1 MSNDVK
7 VSVRNLTKCFGD
19 LKVLDNISFDIKKG
33 EFICV
38 VGPTGCGKTT
48 FLNLLTRLIPQTSGE
63 ILIDGEPADPKK
75 HNISFVFQEPSAFS
89 WLTTQENIEYGLR
102 IKKMPEDYI
111 KQQSDKVIN
120 LLGLDRFRDAY
131 PHEMSVSMEQR
142 VVIGRAFA
150 MNPDLLLMDEPYGQM
165 DNKMRYFLE
174 DEVIKLWKATGS
186 TVLFIT
192 HNLEEAVYLA
202 ERVLVLSAK
211 PATIK
216 AQVPI
221 EIGRPRKV
229 SDPAFIEVRKQIT
242 DMIKWW

>member
-111 KQQSDKVIN
+111 KQQSDKVIS
-120 LLGLDRFRDAY
+120 LLGLDRFRNAY

-165 DNKMRYFLE
+165 DIKMRFFLE
-174 DEVIKLWKATGS
+174 DEVIKLWKATGA

-221 EIGRPRKV
+221 NIERPRKV

>member
-102 IKKMPEDYI
+102 IKKMPEEYI
-111 KQQSDKVIN
+111 KQQSDKVIS
-120 LLGLDRFRDAY
+120 LLGLDRFRNAY

-150 MNPDLLLMDEPYGQM
+150 MNPDLLLMDEPYGRV
-165 DNKMRYFLE
+165 DIKMRFFLE
-174 DEVIKLWKATGS
+174 DEVIKLWKATGA

-221 EIGRPRKV
+221 NIERPRKV